1 MKKGNS
7 MNKFKKI
14 LLVRDQVLVTYK
26 ESNPTYFSKMVE
38 VILLKETIYP
48 LKTVKII
55 STETILRNNTQI
67 TRVRYCHKQQL
78 HYNFV
83 VN

>member
-1 MKKGNS
+1 

-38 VILLKETIYP
+38 AILLKETIWS
-48 LKTVKII
+48 LKTVKMI
-55 STETILRNNTQI
+55 SNTTVLRNDVLL
-67 TRVRYCHKQQL
+67 TRVRYCYKTQL
-78 HYNFV
+78 NYNFGSSIYAR
-83 VN
+83 